1 MRSAF
6 KGYGKMDLNKV
17 RATTVTLT
25 ADNCYISPFLVERL
39 CVGFY
44 DRDGFEYNYSL
55 YAYAQDPETVDKLTN
70 L

>member
-1 MRSAF
+1 MHLGF

-17 RATTVTLT
+17 RAATFT

>member
-1 MRSAF
+1 MLQAF

-17 RATTVTLT
+17 RATTATFT
-25 ADNCYISPFLVERL
+25 ADECRISPFLVERL

>member
-1 MRSAF
+1 
-6 KGYGKMDLNKV
+6 
-17 RATTVTLT
+17 
-25 ADNCYISPFLVERL
+25 VERL